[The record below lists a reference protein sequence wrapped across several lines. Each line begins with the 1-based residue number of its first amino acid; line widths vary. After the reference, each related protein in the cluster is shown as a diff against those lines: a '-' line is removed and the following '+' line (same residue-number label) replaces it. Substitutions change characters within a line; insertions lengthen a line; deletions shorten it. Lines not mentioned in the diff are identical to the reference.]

1 MIPQNVLRNFKV
13 VDVDI
18 KNHPDCQKLAKQLEE
33 LEKKLTQT
41 KSRSFLGLNVK

>member
-1 MIPQNVLRNFKV
+1 MKYGWDNIRHEILVDGIPKEKAQ
-13 VDVDI
+13 
-18 KNHPDCQKLAKQLEE
+18 E